1 MILHLSNKITNIIAI
16 ILLVVM
22 FFFAVFS
29 MKDDAA
35 TFDELAHIPAGYS
48 YLSQQDYRIN
58 PEHPPLVKDLSALP
72 LMFLDLNFPTDHYSW
87 TQEDGPVWWLQ
98 FDLGTELLYRSG
110 NDPDQIVFW
119 SRIPM
124 IFLLMLLGFLIF
136 HWTRKLGGN
145 YAGLFSLVLFS
156 FSPTFLAHGRLVT
169 TDVGA
174 SIGVVLATYFWIN
187 FLKDPIKKN
196 IILAGITFGIAM
208 LLKFSLALLI
218 PFFAVITLIYS
229 CLRYHGIKGVLK
241 YIGLAIVA
249 GVIGAVLIWPI
260 YQLHI
265 LNYPAERQLRD
276 TQINLSQDS
285 LPSLVNMT
293 IWMADKPVLR
303 PYAQYMQGLLMATQR
318 TMSGNTTY
326 FLGMVSA
333 SSWWYY
339 FPVVYFLKIPLAFH
353 LLTLMSLF
361 SLILLIRQQARIMI
375 SKWLREYFVEF
386 SLIIFLLIYWFT
398 SITGNL
404 NIGVRHIL
412 PVFPFIYILVVL
424 AITRGIKTMG
434 NVIYKKT
441 AIVAVLLLLGW
452 YIFSSLSVY
461 PFYLTH
467 FNEIAGGPA
476 NGYKYAVD
484 SNLDWGQDLK
494 RLKTWTEENE
504 IEKIYI
510 DYFGGGNPQYYFGEK
525 YQPWKRDW
533 KPEKIER
540 DSYLAISASTLQGG
554 RAEAVRDFDQ
564 PTDFYKWLDN
574 YQTVA
579 VIGNSIFVYYID

>member
-187 FLKDPIKKN
+187 FLKDPIKRRLR
-196 IILAGITFGIAM
+196 II
-208 LLKFSLALLI
+208 
-218 PFFAVITLIYS
+218 
-229 CLRYHGIKGVLK
+229 
-241 YIGLAIVA
+241 
-249 GVIGAVLIWPI
+249 
-260 YQLHI
+260 
-265 LNYPAERQLRD
+265 
-276 TQINLSQDS
+276 
-285 LPSLVNMT
+285 
-293 IWMADKPVLR
+293 
-303 PYAQYMQGLLMATQR
+303 
-318 TMSGNTTY
+318 
-326 FLGMVSA
+326 
-333 SSWWYY
+333 
-339 FPVVYFLKIPLAFH
+339 
-353 LLTLMSLF
+353 
-361 SLILLIRQQARIMI
+361 
-375 SKWLREYFVEF
+375 
-386 SLIIFLLIYWFT
+386 
-398 SITGNL
+398 
-404 NIGVRHIL
+404 
-412 PVFPFIYILVVL
+412 
-424 AITRGIKTMG
+424 
-434 NVIYKKT
+434 
-441 AIVAVLLLLGW
+441 
-452 YIFSSLSVY
+452 
-461 PFYLTH
+461 
-467 FNEIAGGPA
+467 
-476 NGYKYAVD
+476 
-484 SNLDWGQDLK
+484 
-494 RLKTWTEENE
+494 
-504 IEKIYI
+504 
-510 DYFGGGNPQYYFGEK
+510 
-525 YQPWKRDW
+525 
-533 KPEKIER
+533 
-540 DSYLAISASTLQGG
+540 
-554 RAEAVRDFDQ
+554 
-564 PTDFYKWLDN
+564 
-574 YQTVA
+574 
-579 VIGNSIFVYYID
+579 

>member
-1 MILHLSNKITNIIAI
+1 MTLHLSNRTTNIIAI

-22 FFFAVFS
+22 FFSAVFS
-29 MKDDAA
+29 LKDDTA

-58 PEHPPLVKDLSALP
+58 PEHPPLIKDLSALP
-72 LMFLDLNFPTDHYSW
+72 LMFLNLNFPIGHSSW
-87 TQEDGPVWWLQ
+87 IQKDGPVWWLQ
-98 FDLGTELLYRSG
+98 FDLGTEFLYHSG
-110 NDPDQIVFW
+110 NNPDQIVFW

-124 IFLLMLLGFLIF
+124 VFLLMLLGFLIF

-145 YAGLFSLVLFS
+145 YAGLFSLVLFT

-174 SIGVVLATYFWIN
+174 TIGVVLATYFWLN
-187 FLKDPIKKN
+187 FLKNPIKRN
-196 IILAGITFGIAM
+196 IILAGVAFGIAM

-218 PFFAVITLIYS
+218 PFFAVITLAYS
-229 CLRYHGIKGVLK
+229 CLRYQGIKGILK
-241 YIGLAIVA
+241 YIGLAIIAGLVA
-249 GVIGAVLIWPI
+249 AVLVWLVYQFHIW
-260 YQLHI
+260 
-265 LNYPAERQLRD
+265 NYPAERQLRD
-276 TQINLSQDS
+276 TQTNLSQDR
-285 LPSLVNMT
+285 LTSLVNLT
-293 IWMADKPVLR
+293 IWMADKPVVR

-339 FPVVYFLKIPLAFH
+339 FPVVYFLKVPLAFH
-353 LLTLMSLF
+353 VLTLMSLF
-361 SLILLIRQQARIMI
+361 SLILLIRQGKI
-375 SKWLREYFVEF
+375 KLFEWLREYFVEF
-386 SLIIFLLIYWFT
+386 SLVIFLLIYWFT
-398 SITGNL
+398 SVTGNL

-412 PVFPFIYILVVL
+412 PVFPFTYILVVL
-424 AITRGIKTMG
+424 AITKGIKALG
-434 NVIYKKT
+434 NVVYRKT
-441 AIVAVLLLLGW
+441 AIATVLVLLAW
-452 YIFSSLSVY
+452 YVSSSLSVY

-494 RLKTWTEENE
+494 RLKKWTEENG

-510 DYFGGGNPQYYFGEK
+510 DYFGGGDAQYYFGEK
-525 YQPWKRDW
+525 YQPWQRDW
-533 KPEKIER
+533 NPEKIER
-540 DSYLAISASTLQGG
+540 DSYLAVSASTLQGG
-554 RAEAVRDFDQ
+554 RAKAVSGFDQ
-564 PTDFYKWLDN
+564 PADFYKWLND